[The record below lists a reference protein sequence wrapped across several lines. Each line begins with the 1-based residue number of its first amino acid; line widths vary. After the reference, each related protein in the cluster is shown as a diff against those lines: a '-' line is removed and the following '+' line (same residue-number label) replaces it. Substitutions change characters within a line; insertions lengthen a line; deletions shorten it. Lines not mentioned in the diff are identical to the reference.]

1 MKLEKTLYSWP
12 HIGLRNT
19 KKISSTE
26 LHKWSENMVNVENCN
41 FLKVSCNFQSLV
53 WVKWKQSVCSISFLY
68 STTFYIFFLPF
79 VVLKIFK
86 FKYRKFF
93 VRHSASISK
102 FEWSEQPCCN
112 EAFWKNDKRYIKLL
126 NIFAENL
133 CFGCLNRHG
142 IYLWNLITVNQNSM
156 KFQTI
161 NNLLFSK
168 VMYR

>member
-1 MKLEKTLYSWP
+1 MLEIQKVFLIVKFFNRTFCKKGLKAKISCFFSLLFLFNPRRMKLEKTLYSWP

-26 LHKWSENMVNVENCN
+26 LHKWSESMVNVENCN

-86 FKYRKFF
+86 FKYGNFCQTF
-93 VRHSASISK
+93 
-102 FEWSEQPCCN
+102 
-112 EAFWKNDKRYIKLL
+112 
-126 NIFAENL
+126 
-133 CFGCLNRHG
+133 CFH
-142 IYLWNLITVNQNSM
+142 
-156 KFQTI
+156 FQIRMIWTAI
-161 NNLLFSK
+161 L
-168 VMYR
+168 